1 MHIVRILPGNIVLI
15 TDWHKD
21 FHSSCVILYVIY
33 GQLLYIYIFIRDL
46 QVLLILYC
54 IVLICMQ
61 EHVHLKI
68 AEVWDE

>member
-15 TDWHKD
+15 TDWQKD

-33 GQLLYIYIFIRDL
+33 GQLLDIFIRDL
-46 QVLLILYC
+46 QVL
-54 IVLICMQ
+54 LICMQ

>member
-33 GQLLYIYIFIRDL
+33 GQLLDIFIRDL
-46 QVLLILYC
+46 QVL
-54 IVLICMQ
+54 LICMQ

>member
-1 MHIVRILPGNIVLI
+1 MHIVRIHPGNIVLI

-33 GQLLYIYIFIRDL
+33 GQLLDIFIRDL
-46 QVLLILYC
+46 QVL
-54 IVLICMQ
+54 LICMQ

>member
-33 GQLLYIYIFIRDL
+33 GQLLDIFIRDL
-46 QVLLILYC
+46 QV
-54 IVLICMQ
+54 
-61 EHVHLKI
+61 
-68 AEVWDE
+68 

>member
-46 QVLLILYC
+46 QVLLI
-54 IVLICMQ
+54 CMQ

-68 AEVWDE
+68 AEDWDE